1 MRGSGIKSCARLLKR
16 FSVAKSLVR
25 LSRLLPCA
33 HASKYTDSNFEY
45 QSTNLESSV
54 CLTSIAKSCH
64 SHDLAGF
71 SNETRQPMRQHSCN
85 KEMAARYNLFANV
98 TLVKSAPSRCA
109 KPSKLLA
116 SRSGLGPAWPPSF
129 FGIGR
134 SLAREQVP
142 HGRPK
147 CT

>member
-1 MRGSGIKSCARLLKR
+1 MVSWTILRQVAAR

-33 HASKYTDSNFEY
+33 HASKYTDSNCAY
-45 QSTNLESSV
+45 HSTNLGALV
-54 CLTSIAKSCH
+54 CFTSIAKSCH

-71 SNETRQPMRQHSCN
+71 STETRQPIRLHSCN
-85 KEMAARYNLFANV
+85 KEIAARYNLFASV
-98 TLVKSAPSRCA
+98 TFVKSAPSRCA
-109 KPSKLLA
+109 KPSKLSA

-129 FGIGR
+129 FGMGR

-142 HGRPK
+142 QGKPR